1 MYRLSGETVNMLR
14 AVHTLIFVAAVI
26 PTASGA
32 TDDTLKVKAEQPRI
46 VADGTADILGR
57 LKLVFDA
64 RFTNLGDAPVEIPDR
79 VSVVGVA
86 GIFENGVEAQQSDGS
101 WRTLYNGGDV
111 MWIGNTVFPVCKSL
125 NPKETLVVKGVWG
138 PLVDSE
144 TNLRGLSPR
153 ATIRLYLVLACKQR
167 DGKVTSKT
175 VRTAPFVL
183 SIPPLP

>member
-1 MYRLSGETVNMLR
+1 MMSRGR
-14 AVHTLIFVAAVI
+14 AVCGIFFVAAVI
-26 PTASGA
+26 PTLGA
-32 TDDTLKVKAEQPRI
+32 TDDTLKVKAEQPRV
-46 VADGTADILGR
+46 VADEAADILGR

-79 VSVVGVA
+79 ISIRGVA

-101 WRTLYNGGDV
+101 WRTVYSGGDV
-111 MWIGNTVFPVCKSL
+111 MWIGDTVFPICQSL

-144 TNLRGLSPR
+144 SNLLSLSPR
-153 ATIRLYLVLACKQR
+153 ATIRLYLVLPCKQR

-175 VRTAPFVL
+175 VRTDPFVL
-183 SIPPLP
+183 SIPPTP

>member
-1 MYRLSGETVNMLR
+1 MSHMLR
-14 AVHTLIFVAAVI
+14 AVRTLIFVAAVI
-26 PTASGA
+26 PTASEA
-32 TDDTLKVKAEQPRI
+32 TDDTLKAKAEQPRV
-46 VADGTADILGR
+46 VADETADILGR

-79 VSVVGVA
+79 ISIRGVA
-86 GIFENGVEAQQSDGS
+86 GISENGVDSQQSDGS
-101 WRTLYNGGDV
+101 WRTVNNGGDV
-111 MWIGNTVFPVCKSL
+111 MWIGDIVFPLCKSL

-144 TNLRGLSPR
+144 SNLLSLSPR
-153 ATIRLYLVLACKQR
+153 PTIRLYLVLPCKQR

-175 VRTAPFVL
+175 VRTDPFVV